1 MARMTAEQR
10 REQLLDTTLEL
21 ISRDGFTGVSI
32 DAIAK
37 AAGITRP
44 IVYGHF
50 HDLPGLLNALLDRE
64 HARALEQL
72 AAVLPQASD
81 ERPLLEV
88 IADGLRGYLEAVA
101 SAPLTWRLTL
111 VPVEGT
117 PASLHERLAR
127 DRADV
132 RAQLAAAL
140 TAGLRRE
147 GVDPELV
154 DIDLVAHVAQGVSE
168 HAARLVLTEP
178 DAYPVERIM
187 ALADQA
193 AAVLGAAVR
202 TAA

>member
-50 HDLPGLLNALLDRE
+50 QDLPGLLNALLDRE

-88 IADGLRGYLEAVA
+88 VADGLRGYLEAVA

-178 DAYPVERIM
+178 DNYPVERIM

>member
-21 ISRDGFTGVSI
+21 ISREGFTGVSI

-37 AAGITRP
+37 AAGISRP

-72 AAVLPQASD
+72 AAVLPKASD

-111 VPVEGT
+111 VPVEGA
-117 PASLHERLAR
+117 PGSLHERLAR

-154 DIDLVAHVAQGVSE
+154 DIDLVVHVAQGVSE
-168 HAARLVLTEP
+168 HAARLVLTDP
-178 DAYPVERIM
+178 DDYPVARIM

-193 AAVLGAAVR
+193 ADVLAAAVR

>member
-21 ISRDGFTGVSI
+21 IARDGFTGVSI

-72 AAVLPQASD
+72 AAVLPKASD
-81 ERPLLEV
+81 ERPLLDV
-88 IADGLRGYLEAVA
+88 IADGLRGYLDAVA

-117 PASLHERLAR
+117 PASLHERMAR

-132 RAQLAAAL
+132 HTQLTTAL

-147 GVDPELV
+147 GVDPALV

-193 AAVLGAAVR
+193 AALLAGAVR
-202 TAA
+202 TTA